1 MAFRTKIINNNNNN
15 NYKLLDKDKLDDTR
29 FNKIQ

>member
-1 MAFRTKIINNNNNN
+1 MAFRTKIINNNNN